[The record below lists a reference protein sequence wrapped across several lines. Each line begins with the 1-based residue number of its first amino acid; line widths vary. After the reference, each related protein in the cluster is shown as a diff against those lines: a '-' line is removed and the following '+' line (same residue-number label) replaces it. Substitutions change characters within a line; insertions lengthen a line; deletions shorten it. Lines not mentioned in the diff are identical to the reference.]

1 MDLENLAYAL
11 VQLGHNFGAA
21 AVVGGAVFALWPT
34 LQVNHVRTLAGLI
47 LSGWALQIATGVLF
61 GVVSIYYYGRT
72 PDLSAVAT
80 TALAVK
86 VAAAVAG
93 LLLAGWYLKRGAH
106 WDARALRA
114 TFRALAV
121 LGAAALTAAAF
132 LRWFS

>member
-21 AVVGGAVFALWPT
+21 AVIGGAVFALWPT
-34 LQVNHVRTLAGLI
+34 LQANHARTLAGLI
-47 LSGWALQIATGVLF
+47 LAGWALQIATGVLF
-61 GVVSIYYYGRT
+61 GIVSIYYYGRT

-86 VAAAVAG
+86 VTAAVAG

-114 TFRALAV
+114 TFQALAV
-121 LGAAALTAAAF
+121 LGATALTAAAF

>member
-34 LQVNHVRTLAGLI
+34 LQANHARTLAGLV
-47 LSGWALQIATGVLF
+47 LAGWALQIATGVLF

-86 VAAAVAG
+86 VSAAVAG
-93 LLLAGWYLKRGAH
+93 LLLAGWYLKRGAR
-106 WDARALRA
+106 WDPHRLRA
-114 TFRALAV
+114 TFRALII
-121 LGAAALTAAAF
+121 LGVTALAAAAF

>member
-34 LQVNHVRTLAGLI
+34 LQANQARTLAGLI
-47 LSGWALQIATGVLF
+47 LAGWALQIATGVLF

-80 TALAVK
+80 IALAVK
-86 VAAAVAG
+86 VTAAVAG
-93 LLLAGWYLKRGAH
+93 LLLAGWYLRRGAG
-106 WDARALRA
+106 WDAHRLRA
-114 TFRALAV
+114 TFQALAV
-121 LGAAALTAAAF
+121 LGATALAAAAF

>member
-1 MDLENLAYAL
+1 MDFENLAYAL

-34 LQVNHVRTLAGLI
+34 LQANHARTLAGLI
-47 LSGWALQIATGVLF
+47 LAGWALQIATGVLF

-80 TALAVK
+80 TALAIK
-86 VAAAVAG
+86 VTAAVAG
-93 LLLAGWYLKRGAH
+93 FLLAGWYLKRGAG
-106 WDARALRA
+106 WDAHRLRA
-114 TFRALAV
+114 AFRALAV
-121 LGAAALTAAAF
+121 LGATALAAAAF

>member
-1 MDLENLAYAL
+1 MNLENLAYAL

-34 LQVNHVRTLAGLI
+34 LQASHARTLAGLI
-47 LSGWALQIATGVLF
+47 FSGWALQIATGVLF
-61 GVVSIYYYGRT
+61 GIVSIYYYGRT

-86 VAAAVAG
+86 VTAAIAG
-93 LLLAGWYLKRGAH
+93 LVLAGWYLKRGAR
-106 WDARALRA
+106 WDPRTLRA
-114 TFRALAV
+114 TFKTLAV
-121 LGAAALTAAAF
+121 LGVAALMAAAF